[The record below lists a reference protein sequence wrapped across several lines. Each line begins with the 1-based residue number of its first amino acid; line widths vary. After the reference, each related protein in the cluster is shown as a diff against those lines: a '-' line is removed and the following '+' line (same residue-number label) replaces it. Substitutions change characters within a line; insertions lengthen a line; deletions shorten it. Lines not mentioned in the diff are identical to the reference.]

1 MLWWLALATTVVC
14 QPQAE
19 PQEVEIIKQINR
31 VNEDGSYTFG
41 YEAADGSFKIET
53 RDVMGNVKGM
63 FGFVD
68 ETGELKK
75 VSYTANNGTG
85 FKATGERLAP
95 FTTERPSEEEI
106 TRRPIL
112 VLRQPNDP
120 TRPPVIQH
128 IPRRVGYTTTVVP
141 STSTTPS
148 YGEYVKGRRTHIV
161 LPTRTKEETTTATPK
176 VTEEPEDEPTQIPL
190 RKLLITRK
198 PAIQGKGGNNL
209 RRQLGGEP
217 DAPSGDVADVY
228 SGGAANPR
236 YIPVQSVRSPQS
248 PLLANLPPH
257 VASAIRQQQ
266 IARAAATLRPYT
278 PEDPYSTTSP
288 IPSRPGVIDEQEY
301 PPIPIRPRP
310 LPPVKSVYR
319 SGDED
324 LPTRVPFPMSSLVS
338 LRDELMDYIL
348 RYLQFRLAG
357 GNPYLMNPYPQPY
370 PNPNI
375 PYPTPNYPGVNP
387 NVFNPYYN
395 YPNTPYPRGIPY
407 QPPFNPVGY
416 PPVGYPGVGYPGSFP
431 QPLPFSS
438 PNKQQAGQGYGPSQ
452 RSAPSY
458 EQISTPRQFSRN
470 YDQSQVTRG
479 GSATY
484 EQAETR
490 GTSEQSSYTLP
501 PSDVLRMMLARGLST
516 STTTAAPV
524 RNVQILGAAS
534 SLSSS
539 TLPPPEEMEMQA

>member
-1 MLWWLALATTVVC
+1 M
-14 QPQAE
+14 
-19 PQEVEIIKQINR
+19 
-31 VNEDGSYTFG
+31 
-41 YEAADGSFKIET
+41 
-53 RDVMGNVKGM
+53 
-63 FGFVD
+63 
-68 ETGELKK
+68 
-75 VSYTANNGTG
+75 SYTANNGTG
-85 FKATGERLAP
+85 FKATGERLTS
-95 FTTERPSEEEI
+95 FTNERPTEEEV

-112 VLRQPNDP
+112 VLRQPDDP
-120 TRPPVIQH
+120 TRRPVIQH
-128 IPRRVGYTTTVVP
+128 IPRKVGYTTTTA
-141 STSTTPS
+141 SSTTTTPT

-161 LPTRTKEETTTATPK
+161 LPTRIKEETTTSTPK

-190 RKLLITRK
+190 RRLLSPRK
-198 PAIQGKGGNNL
+198 PPIQGKGGNNL

-236 YIPVQSVRSPQS
+236 YNPVQSIRSPQS

-257 VASAIRQQQ
+257 VAAAIRQQQ
-266 IARAAATLRPYT
+266 IARAAASLRQYSPV
-278 PEDPYSTTSP
+278 DPYSTPSP
-288 IPSRPGVIDEQEY
+288 LLDRPSVIDEQEY
-301 PPIPIRPRP
+301 PPVSVRRPP

-319 SGDED
+319 SGDDD

-357 GNPYLMNPYPQPY
+357 GNPYLMNPYPAPY
-370 PNPNI
+370 PSPVPNFPYPPANYPAANPNL
-375 PYPTPNYPGVNP
+375 
-387 NVFNPYYN
+387 FNPYY
-395 YPNTPYPRGIPY
+395 YPNAPYQRGIPPY
-407 QPPFNPVGY
+407 QPPFNPLGY
-416 PPVGYPGVGYPGSFP
+416 PVGYPGVGYPGNFP

-458 EQISTPRQFSRN
+458 EQGSSSPRQSLRN
-470 YDQSQVTRG
+470 YESQSQLTRG

-484 EQAETR
+484 EQAEPR
-490 GTSEQSSYTLP
+490 GASEQTTYSLP
-501 PSDVLRMMLARGLST
+501 PTDVLRMMLARGRAT
-516 STTTAAPV
+516 STTTAAPAPV